1 MSILV
6 TGGTGYIGSHT
17 VVELLNIGEE
27 VIIVDNLSNSKLC
40 VLDRIEKI
48 TGKRP
53 EFIKC
58 DLLDMQK
65 LGLVS
70 TVTIEGRLR
79 YDITKKGHE
88 TLQMFRDKIPGSV
101 RDKIYKLA
109 EKHLALLE
117 RGREIV
123 ADIQP
128 IDEKKFLAKCGIYEF
143 GMPLMELS
151 IFAGSRKHAEEI
163 AKNFEKQA
171 ATLYKTILETI
182 IE

>member
-1 MSILV
+1 MYLDDVQIRLAILYTLKCFKV
-6 TGGTGYIGSHT
+6 SMTEG
-17 VVELLNIGEE
+17 
-27 VIIVDNLSNSKLC
+27 NLQEALVWNEI
-40 VLDRIEKI
+40 LDYF
-48 TGKRP
+48 TMM
-53 EFIKC
+53 
-58 DLLDMQK
+58 DYLLDMEK

-88 TLQMFRDKIPGSV
+88 TLQLFRDKIPASV
-101 RDKIYKLA
+101 RDKIYNLA

-128 IDEKKFLAKCGIYEF
+128 IDEKKFLAKCGVYEF
-143 GMPLMELS
+143 GMPLLELS

-163 AKNFEKQA
+163 AKKFESHA

>member
-1 MSILV
+1 MYLDDVQIRLSILY
-6 TGGTGYIGSHT
+6 TLKCFKISMTEG
-17 VVELLNIGEE
+17 
-27 VIIVDNLSNSKLC
+27 NLQESLVWNDI
-40 VLDRIEKI
+40 LDYF
-48 TGKRP
+48 TMM
-53 EFIKC
+53 
-58 DLLDMQK
+58 DYLLDMQK

-117 RGREIV
+117 RGREII

>member
-1 MSILV
+1 MYLDDVQIRLSILYTLKCFKISMTEGNLQEALV
-6 TGGTGYIGSHT
+6 W
-17 VVELLNIGEE
+17 ND
-27 VIIVDNLSNSKLC
+27 IIDYFTMMDYL
-40 VLDRIEKI
+40 I
-48 TGKRP
+48 
-53 EFIKC
+53 
-58 DLLDMQK
+58 DMQK

-117 RGREIV
+117 RGREII

>member
-1 MSILV
+1 MYLDDVQIRLSILY
-6 TGGTGYIGSHT
+6 TLKCFKISMTEG
-17 VVELLNIGEE
+17 
-27 VIIVDNLSNSKLC
+27 NLQEALVWNDI
-40 VLDRIEKI
+40 LDYF
-48 TGKRP
+48 TMM
-53 EFIKC
+53 
-58 DLLDMQK
+58 DYLLDMQK

-117 RGREIV
+117 RGREII

-163 AKNFEKQA
+163 AKNFENQA

>member
-1 MSILV
+1 MYLDDVQIRLSILY
-6 TGGTGYIGSHT
+6 TLKCFKISMTEG
-17 VVELLNIGEE
+17 
-27 VIIVDNLSNSKLC
+27 NLQEALVWNDIS
-40 VLDRIEKI
+40 DYF
-48 TGKRP
+48 TMM
-53 EFIKC
+53 
-58 DLLDMQK
+58 DYLLDMQK

>member
-1 MSILV
+1 MYLDDVQIRLSILY
-6 TGGTGYIGSHT
+6 TLKCFKISMTEG
-17 VVELLNIGEE
+17 
-27 VIIVDNLSNSKLC
+27 NLQEALVWNDI
-40 VLDRIEKI
+40 LDYF
-48 TGKRP
+48 TMM
-53 EFIKC
+53 
-58 DLLDMQK
+58 DYLLDMQK

-171 ATLYKTILETI
+171 ATLYKIILETI

>member
-1 MSILV
+1 MYLDDVQIRLSILYTLKCFKISMTEGNLQEALV
-6 TGGTGYIGSHT
+6 W
-17 VVELLNIGEE
+17 ND
-27 VIIVDNLSNSKLC
+27 IIDYFTMM
-40 VLDRIEKI
+40 DY
-48 TGKRP
+48 
-53 EFIKC
+53 
-58 DLLDMQK
+58 LLDMQK

-163 AKNFEKQA
+163 AKNFENQA